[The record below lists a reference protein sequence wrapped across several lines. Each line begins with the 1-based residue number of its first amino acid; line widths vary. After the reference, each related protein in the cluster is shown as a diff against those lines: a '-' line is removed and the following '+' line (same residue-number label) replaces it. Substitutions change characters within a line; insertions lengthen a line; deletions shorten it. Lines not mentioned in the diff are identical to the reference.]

1 MRPIAQRIVPIAV
14 LCLVSTVIGGVSATF
29 IRPADAAVSAAPV
42 SVVAGTSVSGQ
53 AAYGAGGVYTVVPVM
68 DEGAGY
74 SWMAYAIAFAP
85 DGKVTII
92 STHPK
97 KADELGTIVK
107 QFSIK

>member
-1 MRPIAQRIVPIAV
+1 M
-14 LCLVSTVIGGVSATF
+14 F
-29 IRPADAAVSAAPV
+29 IRSADAAASRAPV
-42 SVVAGTSVSGQ
+42 AAVAATSVSGQ
-53 AAYGAGGVYTVVPVM
+53 AAYGAGGAYTVVPVL

-97 KADELGTIVK
+97 KVDELGSIVK
-107 QFSIK
+107 QFTIK